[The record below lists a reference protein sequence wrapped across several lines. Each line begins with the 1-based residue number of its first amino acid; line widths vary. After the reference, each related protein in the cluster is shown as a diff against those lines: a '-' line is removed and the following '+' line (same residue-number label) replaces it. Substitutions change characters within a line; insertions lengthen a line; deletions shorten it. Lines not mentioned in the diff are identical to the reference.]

1 MRSSLA
7 ASNAPVIVAD
17 QQDERDLG
25 RLIDELLGSLKQAI
39 VEIEQINFQT
49 KLLSLNA
56 RIEAARAGGTV
67 GAAFGIVAQEIQSL
81 ARNTGEVTT
90 KLSEDSRQTILKI
103 QTEVDSLSTNA
114 RGSRLADL
122 ALSNVDLI
130 DRNLYERSC
139 DVRWWATD
147 SRIVEA
153 VTSKTLDACHHASE
167 RLAVILH
174 SYTVYYDLVVCD
186 LNGVVIANGRPERYH
201 SRGANQANSRWFQN
215 ALTTRN
221 GDQFA
226 FQTAH
231 HSTLVDGEPA
241 LIYACGIRENGDTR
255 GKLLGVLGVIFNW
268 AALGQTIVEKHQSA
282 GDQTRFIVCDH
293 DGVILADTDR
303 TKFGQQ
309 LNLPDFSQMLSEKK
323 GFRITEL
330 DGQPMCIAYALAPG
344 YETYTTGGIA
354 SSCSRRLSKLA
365 GYSRSGWGKFG

>member
-1 MRSSLA
+1 MLTQISTLRSSLA

-25 RLIDELLGSLKQAI
+25 RLIDELLGSLMQAI

-67 GAAFGIVAQEIQSL
+67 GAAFGIVAQEIQGL
-81 ARNTGEVTT
+81 ARNTGDVTT

-103 QTEVDSLSTNA
+103 QAEVESLSTNA

-147 SRIVEA
+147 SCIVEA
-153 VTSKTLDACHHASE
+153 VDSRTSDACRIASE
-167 RLAVILH
+167 RLAVILR

-186 LNGVVIANGRPERYH
+186 LNGLVIANGRPERYH

-215 ALTTRN
+215 ALMTLS
-221 GDQFA
+221 GDHFA

-231 HSTLVDGEPA
+231 HSSLVSGETA

-255 GKLLGVLGVIFNW
+255 GKLLGVLGAVFNW

-282 GDQTRFIVCDH
+282 GDQTRFILCDH

-303 TKFGQQ
+303 AKFGQQ
-309 LNLPDFSQMLSEKK
+309 LNLPDLSRMLGERR
-323 GFRITEL
+323 GFRVAEVH
-330 DGQPMCIAYALAPG
+330 GQPTCIAYAVAPG
-344 YETYTTGGIA
+344 YETYTTGWHCFI
-354 SSCSRRLSKLA
+354 LQPTLE
-365 GYSRSGWGKFG
+365 